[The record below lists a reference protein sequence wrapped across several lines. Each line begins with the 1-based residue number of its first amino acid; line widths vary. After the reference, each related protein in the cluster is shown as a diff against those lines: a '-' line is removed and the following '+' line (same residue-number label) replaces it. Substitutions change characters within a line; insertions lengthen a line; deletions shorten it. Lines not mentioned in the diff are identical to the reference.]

1 MIIDDVATRLYLLC
15 LWYLDVLPCS
25 SPPLSRSLS
34 SPLLH
39 SSSLPS
45 IPLFYEAL
53 IEAPCLLS
61 SEGAGLRSGGCACVP
76 RPQQLFLSGRGEVA

>member
-25 SPPLSRSLS
+25 SPPAVLSP
-34 SPLLH
+34 PLLH
-39 SSSLPS
+39 SSSLLS
-45 IPLFYEAL
+45 IPFFYEAL

-61 SEGAGLRSGGCACVP
+61 SEGAGLRSGGCACVS
-76 RPQQLFLSGRGEVA
+76 RPQQLFFSGRGEVA